1 LITFNIIINII
12 TIRYQKS
19 YHHLKEMKI
28 EIEHIQHLLEK
39 ARFKLTKD
47 FEFWIL
53 NNYSTDSQIFTTS
66 NKCNYNNIFI
76 FIYYL
81 VDIL

>member
-1 LITFNIIINII
+1 
-12 TIRYQKS
+12 
-19 YHHLKEMKI
+19 MKI

-53 NNYSTDSQIFTTS
+53 NNYSTDSQIFITS
-66 NKCNYNNIFI
+66 NKRNYYNIFI

-81 VDIL
+81 IGMYKY